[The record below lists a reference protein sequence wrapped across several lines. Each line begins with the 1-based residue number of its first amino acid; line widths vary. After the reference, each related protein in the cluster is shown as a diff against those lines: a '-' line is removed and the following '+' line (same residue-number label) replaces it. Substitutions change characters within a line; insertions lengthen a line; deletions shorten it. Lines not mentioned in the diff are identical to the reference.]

1 MAALRRWLTVPEN
14 PGSSFKEWPMVYN
27 MSNPRHSHDQSQ
39 SGEMKD
45 QVIYVGRVTKVVKG
59 GKNFSFSALV
69 VVGDGN
75 GKVGFGLG
83 KALEV
88 PSAIKKGIES
98 AKRNMMKVPISP
110 NGSLPHSITGRF
122 GSGSVLM
129 KPATEGTGIIAGA
142 AVRAIMEAA
151 GVKNVLTKNLG
162 SSNPHN
168 MVRATFEGFRNLMD
182 PYQTMLNRGFDQAEV

>member
-1 MAALRRWLTVPEN
+1 MANER
-14 PGSSFKEWPMVYN
+14 SD
-27 MSNPRHSHDQSQ
+27 RHSSQGAAEQQS
-39 SGEMKD
+39 EFKD

-75 GKVGFGLG
+75 GRVGFGLG

-98 AKRNMMKVPISP
+98 AKRNMIKVPVTP
-110 NGSLPHSITGRF
+110 NGSLPHPIQGHF
-122 GSGSVLM
+122 GAGSVLM
-129 KPATEGTGIIAGA
+129 KPAPQGTGIIAGA
-142 AVRAIMEAA
+142 AVRAVMEAA
-151 GVKNVLTKNLG
+151 GIHNVLTKSLG

-168 MVRATFEGFRNLMD
+168 VVRATFQGLAALMD
-182 PYQTMLNRGFDQAEV
+182 PYTVMTNRGLDQAEA

>member
-1 MAALRRWLTVPEN
+1 MATAEN
-14 PGSSFKEWPMVYN
+14 K
-27 MSNPRHSHDQSQ
+27 NPQEQTQS
-39 SGEMKD
+39 EFKD

-69 VVGDGN
+69 VVGDCN

-98 AKRNMMKVPISP
+98 AKRNMIKVAVAPGGTI
-110 NGSLPHSITGRF
+110 PHAITGRF

-129 KPATEGTGIIAGA
+129 KPAPEGTGVIAGA
-142 AVRAIMEAA
+142 TVRAIMEAA
-151 GVKNVLTKNLG
+151 GINNVLTKSLG

-168 MVRATFEGFRNLMD
+168 VVRATFAGFQSLMD
-182 PYQTMLNRGFDQAEV
+182 PYTVMTNRGIDQAEA

>member
-1 MAALRRWLTVPEN
+1 MATADMKETKEAKNPEA
-14 PGSSFKEWPMVYN
+14 
-27 MSNPRHSHDQSQ
+27 
-39 SGEMKD
+39 GEFKD

-98 AKRNMMKVPISP
+98 AKRNMIRVPVTS
-110 NGSLPHSITGRF
+110 NGSLPHPVTGVF
-122 GSGSVLM
+122 GSGSVLL
-129 KPATEGTGIIAGA
+129 KPAPEGTGVIAGA

-151 GVKNVLTKNLG
+151 GIHNVLTKSLG

-168 MVRATFEGFRNLMD
+168 VVRATFEGLKTLMD
-182 PYQTMLNRGFDQAEV
+182 PYTVLTNRGLDQAEA

>member
-1 MAALRRWLTVPEN
+1 MA
-14 PGSSFKEWPMVYN
+14 YN
-27 MSNPRHSHDQSQ
+27 APDTRHSQDPSQ

-98 AKRNMMKVPISP
+98 AKRNMIKVPVSP
-110 NGSLPHSITGRF
+110 NGSLPHPITGRF

-129 KPATEGTGIIAGA
+129 KPAPEGTGVIAGA
-142 AVRAIMEAA
+142 AVRAIMEAV
-151 GVKNVLTKNLG
+151 GVKNVLTKSLG

-168 MVRATFEGFRNLMD
+168 VVRATFEGFRNLMD
-182 PYQTMLNRGFDQAEV
+182 PYTTMVNRGLDQAEA

>member
-1 MAALRRWLTVPEN
+1 MAYNAPETK
-14 PGSSFKEWPMVYN
+14 PA
-27 MSNPRHSHDQSQ
+27 SQ
-39 SGEMKD
+39 DAQQGEFKD

-69 VVGDGN
+69 VVGDGA
-75 GKVGFGLG
+75 GKVGYGLG

-98 AKRNMMKVPISP
+98 AKRNMIKVPVSP
-110 NGSLPHSITGRF
+110 NGSLPHPITGRF

-129 KPATEGTGIIAGA
+129 KPAPEGTGIIAGA

-151 GVKNVLTKNLG
+151 GINNVLTKSLG

-168 MVRATFEGFRNLMD
+168 VVRATFDGFKNLMD
-182 PYQTMLNRGFDQAEV
+182 PYTVMTNRGLDQAEA

>member
-1 MAALRRWLTVPEN
+1 MATNESRN
-14 PGSSFKEWPMVYN
+14 PAA
-27 MSNPRHSHDQSQ
+27 DQA
-39 SGEMKD
+39 SGEFKD

-69 VVGDGN
+69 VVGDGR

-98 AKRNMMKVPISP
+98 AKRNMIRVPVTP
-110 NGSLPHSITGRF
+110 TGSLPHQITGRF
-122 GSGSVLM
+122 GAGSVLM
-129 KPATEGTGIIAGA
+129 KPAPEGTGIIAGA
-142 AVRAIMEAA
+142 AVRAVMEAA
-151 GVKNVLTKNLG
+151 GIHNVLTKSLG

-168 MVRATFEGFRNLMD
+168 VVRATFEGLTSLMD
-182 PYQTMLNRGFDQAEV
+182 PYTVLKNRGLDQAEA